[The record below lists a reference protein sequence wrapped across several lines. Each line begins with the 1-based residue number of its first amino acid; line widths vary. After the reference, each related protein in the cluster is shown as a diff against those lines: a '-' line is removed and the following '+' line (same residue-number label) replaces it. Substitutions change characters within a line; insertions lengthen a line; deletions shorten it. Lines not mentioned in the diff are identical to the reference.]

1 MNMSVPRVGLFL
13 VLFIASGC
21 GKQDAKGPS
30 NRDHLSEEG
39 RQALE
44 LIASFDAEL
53 DRGSLSAYDLRVRSM
68 LPLLTNKTERSVVMC
83 AYKRKMLSFDVFGAS
98 EGKEDVDLIARRCD
112 AMRNVV
118 HGFHDTIKT
127 VENDIDCLA
136 FDLEMYV
143 RLQAQIDQA
152 KQRAADRQCC
162 STGNGWNTGLVLD
175 SSLLVP
181 TLEDVRDR
189 WKCQYLDAPKVFY
202 RICFKGLSR
211 EEKKCHFDKIKSV
224 IGHYPRDVVKN
235 GKLELWD

>member
-1 MNMSVPRVGLFL
+1 MNMIVQTVGLFL
-13 VLFIASGC
+13 VLCVASGC
-21 GKQDAKGPS
+21 GKEDAIETS
-30 NRDHLSEEG
+30 NRDRLSEEG
-39 RQALE
+39 RQILE
-44 LIASFDAEL
+44 SIASFDAEL
-53 DRGSLSAYDLRVRSM
+53 DRGSLSAYDLKVRSM

-83 AYKRKMLSFDVFGAS
+83 AYKRKMLSFDVFGGY
-98 EGKEDVDLIARRCD
+98 EGKEAVDLIARRCD

-118 HGFHDTIKT
+118 HDFHDTIKT
-127 VENDIDCLA
+127 MGNDMDCLA

-152 KQRAADRQCC
+152 KRRVADRQRC
-162 STGNGWNTGLVLD
+162 SPGNGWNTGLALD

-189 WKCQYLDAPKVFY
+189 WKCQCLDAPKVFY

-211 EEKKCHFDKIKSV
+211 EEKKRYFDMIKSV
-224 IGHYPRDVVKN
+224 VGHYPRDVVKN